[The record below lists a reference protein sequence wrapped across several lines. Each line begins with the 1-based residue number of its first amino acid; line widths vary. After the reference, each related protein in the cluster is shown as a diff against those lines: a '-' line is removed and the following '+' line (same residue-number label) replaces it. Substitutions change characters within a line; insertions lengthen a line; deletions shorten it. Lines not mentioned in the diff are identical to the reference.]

1 MVHNPAIPNLSFNV
15 GQLHRFRFILYCVSH
30 YYSPYFSIVFHF
42 HFIIYFLCCCKILKF
57 GALNHSLLDLEM
69 LCQKINILSLYRKR
83 CELRT
88 RKNNWCLLVYP
99 ISILVLPPAGR
110 LGAFFGISIW
120 RIPLFIL
127 AEIFEGSISSGIG
140 MLR

>member
-1 MVHNPAIPNLSFNV
+1 VVHNPAIPNLSFNV

-42 HFIIYFLCCCKILKF
+42 RFIIYFLCCCKILKF
-57 GALNHSLLDLEM
+57 GALNSR
-69 LCQKINILSLYRKR
+69 CYVRKSIYSVYIER
-83 CELRT
+83 DVSFRT

-99 ISILVLPPAGR
+99 ISIRVLPPAGR
-110 LGAFFGISIW
+110 FGAFFGISIW